1 MVTWEN
7 FKKKMFKKNKIFERD
22 FKEIERR
29 IMKTE
34 VLFYLLFSIVAT
46 IYVFYKS
53 IRLRDF
59 DGLTITVL
67 SLGILN
73 SFLCVYILV
82 AYS

>member
-1 MVTWEN
+1 
-7 FKKKMFKKNKIFERD
+7 
-22 FKEIERR
+22 
-29 IMKTE
+29 MKTE

-59 DGLTITVL
+59 DSLTITVL

-73 SFLCVYILV
+73 SFLCAYILA
-82 AYS
+82 AYSWLSLKK

>member
-1 MVTWEN
+1 
-7 FKKKMFKKNKIFERD
+7 
-22 FKEIERR
+22 
-29 IMKTE
+29 MKTE
-34 VLFYLLFSIVAT
+34 VLFYLLLSIAAT

-73 SFLCVYILV
+73 FFLCVYILV
-82 AYS
+82 AYSWLSLKRFCYYCIL

>member
-1 MVTWEN
+1 MN
-7 FKKKMFKKNKIFERD
+7 
-22 FKEIERR
+22 
-29 IMKTE
+29 TE
-34 VLFYLLFSIVAT
+34 VLFYLLLSIVAT

-73 SFLCVYILV
+73 FFLCFYILL
-82 AYS
+82 AYSWLNLKK

>member
-1 MVTWEN
+1 
-7 FKKKMFKKNKIFERD
+7 
-22 FKEIERR
+22 
-29 IMKTE
+29 MKTE

-82 AYS
+82 AYSWLSLKRFCYKLNHSKEKLKIC

>member
-1 MVTWEN
+1 
-7 FKKKMFKKNKIFERD
+7 
-22 FKEIERR
+22 
-29 IMKTE
+29 MKTE

-59 DGLTITVL
+59 DDLTITVL

-73 SFLCVYILV
+73 SFLCAYILL
-82 AYS
+82 AYSWLNLKK

>member
-1 MVTWEN
+1 MN
-7 FKKKMFKKNKIFERD
+7 I
-22 FKEIERR
+22 
-29 IMKTE
+29 E
-34 VLFYLLFSIVAT
+34 VLFYLLFSVVAT

-59 DGLTITVL
+59 DGLAIVLL

-73 SFLCVYILV
+73 SFLCAYILV

>member
-1 MVTWEN
+1 
-7 FKKKMFKKNKIFERD
+7 
-22 FKEIERR
+22 
-29 IMKTE
+29 MKTE

-59 DGLTITVL
+59 DGSTITVL

-73 SFLCVYILV
+73 FFLCFYILL
-82 AYS
+82 AYSWLNLKK

>member
-1 MVTWEN
+1 
-7 FKKKMFKKNKIFERD
+7 
-22 FKEIERR
+22 
-29 IMKTE
+29 MKTE

-59 DGLTITVL
+59 DDLTITVL

-73 SFLCVYILV
+73 SFLCAYILV
-82 AYS
+82 AYSWLSLKK

>member
-1 MVTWEN
+1 
-7 FKKKMFKKNKIFERD
+7 
-22 FKEIERR
+22 
-29 IMKTE
+29 MKTE

-73 SFLCVYILV
+73 SFLCFYILL
-82 AYS
+82 AYSWLDLKRFCYYHIY

>member
-1 MVTWEN
+1 
-7 FKKKMFKKNKIFERD
+7 
-22 FKEIERR
+22 
-29 IMKTE
+29 MKTE

-73 SFLCVYILV
+73 SFLCAYILV
-82 AYS
+82 AYSWLSLKK

>member
-1 MVTWEN
+1 
-7 FKKKMFKKNKIFERD
+7 
-22 FKEIERR
+22 
-29 IMKTE
+29 MKTE

-59 DGLTITVL
+59 DGLAIVLL

-73 SFLCVYILV
+73 SFLCAYILV